1 LQCIAHFVTCISA
14 NTNDLVSMFYFL
26 TPESTFVLW
35 AILFMQYKCPPIQSI
50 DMGERDKERE
60 RERRG
65 MDGIV
70 YRLLTEMWLLAS
82 MDMVRE

>member
-1 LQCIAHFVTCISA
+1 
-14 NTNDLVSMFYFL
+14 
-26 TPESTFVLW
+26 
-35 AILFMQYKCPPIQSI
+35 MQYKCPPIQSI